1 MAATKVTGGR
11 AQNIVELT
19 AIDADW
25 DDGCYR
31 PLSSIQ
37 FNPGSDGTDV
47 LVVKDGSDSGVVL
60 MEVTADAANNE
71 SVKYFDKI
79 PFHVYID
86 YSDCTLSSGHKVIL
100 IYAEDW
106 NG

>member
-11 AQNIVELT
+11 AQNIVYLT

-37 FNPGSDGTDV
+37 FNPGSAGTDV
-47 LVVKDGSDSGVVL
+47 LVVKDGSASGAVL
-60 MEVTADAANNE
+60 MNVKADAANNE
-71 SVKYFDKI
+71 SCKYFDLT
-79 PFHVYID
+79 PCHVYID

-100 IYAEDW
+100 IYGEDW